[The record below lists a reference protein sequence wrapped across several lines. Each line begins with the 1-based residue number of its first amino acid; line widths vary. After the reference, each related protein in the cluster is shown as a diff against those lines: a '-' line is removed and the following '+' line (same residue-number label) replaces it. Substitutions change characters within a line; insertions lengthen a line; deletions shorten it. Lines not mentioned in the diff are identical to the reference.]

1 METIHITDKNADMI
15 SYNFFHRSLGGD
27 NSHSINKMKRILG
40 QAIQNELTDKQK
52 KCLTLYYYNQMKMKD
67 IAKELGLNISTV
79 SRHISTATKKL
90 KRIAQYYI

>member
-1 METIHITDKNADMI
+1 METIRITNENADMI
-15 SYNFFHRSLGGD
+15 SYNFFHRSLGGG
-27 NSHSINKMKRILG
+27 NSHSINKMKRILQ